1 MGRYKEDAMD
11 PSQDEMVEII
21 TEELQ
26 GAMLRPKLDAVAARV
41 AARHL
46 VKRLALRKIEWRRS
60 PPRALHG
67 SPPIG
72 DSSR

>member
-1 MGRYKEDAMD
+1 MD
-11 PSQDEMVEII
+11 PSQDDMVEII

-46 VKRLALRKIEWRRS
+46 VKRLALQEIEWRRRR
-60 PPRALHG
+60 PRALHG

-72 DSSR
+72 DQRR

>member
-1 MGRYKEDAMD
+1 MD

-46 VKRLALRKIEWRRS
+46 VKRLALQEIEWRRRR
-60 PPRALHG
+60 PRALHG

-72 DSSR
+72 DQRR

>member
-1 MGRYKEDAMD
+1 MGRYKEDSMD

-26 GAMLRPKLDAVAARV
+26 GAMLRPKLDAVAARL

-46 VKRLALRKIEWRRS
+46 VKRLALQEIEWRR

-72 DSSR
+72 DQRR